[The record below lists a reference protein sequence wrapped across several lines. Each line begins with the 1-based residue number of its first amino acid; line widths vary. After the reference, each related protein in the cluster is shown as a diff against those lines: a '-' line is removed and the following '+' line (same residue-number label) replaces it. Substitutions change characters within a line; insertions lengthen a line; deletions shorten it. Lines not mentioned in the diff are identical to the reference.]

1 MPDAKDLRIL
11 FLGTPEFAATTLQ
24 KLIEN
29 GANVVAVVT
38 MPDKPSGRGLQMH
51 SSAVKQVAEAAGL
64 KILQPEK
71 LKNEEFLEGLR
82 SLNIDLGIVVA
93 FRMLPEAVW
102 RMPKLGTFNLH
113 GSLLPK
119 YRGAAPINW
128 ALINGETK
136 TGVTTF
142 FLQHE
147 IDTGDLLLQEE
158 EQIHAEDNA
167 GTVYERLMH
176 RGANLVWKTLQGI
189 ASESITPIPQ
199 KEEEV
204 KTAPKIFRETCQ
216 LDFSKTARDLHNQVR
231 GLSPF
236 PGAFTV
242 LDGKILKIGRT
253 EVGENRP
260 DSIPIGEMRHLANG
274 ELAFSTSDKWLLIK
288 ELQPEGKRRMT
299 AKEFLAGHSVARL

>member
-1 MPDAKDLRIL
+1 MPNVEDLRIL

-24 KLIEN
+24 KLVEN

-38 MPDKPSGRGLQMH
+38 MPDKPSGRGLQLH
-51 SSAVKQVAEAAGL
+51 SSAVKQVAEANGL

-71 LKNEEFLEGLR
+71 LKNEAFLEELK
-82 SLNIDLGIVVA
+82 SLDIDLGIVVA
-93 FRMLPEAVW
+93 FRMLPEVVW

-113 GSLLPK
+113 GSLLPQ

-128 ALINGETK
+128 AIINGETK
-136 TGVTTF
+136 TGVSTF

-158 EQIHAEDNA
+158 EPIYLEDNA
-167 GTVYERLMH
+167 GTLYERLMH

-189 ASESITPIPQ
+189 ADESLIPIPQ
-199 KEEEV
+199 KDEV
-204 KTAPKIFRETCQ
+204 AKTAPKIHRETCQ
-216 LDFSKTARDLHNQVR
+216 LDFSRTALELHNQVR

-242 LDGKILKIGRT
+242 LGGKILKIART
-253 EVGENRP
+253 EVGEEHTN
-260 DSIPIGEMRHLANG
+260 SIASGEFRQLPTG

-288 ELQPEGKRRMT
+288 ELQPEGKRKMT
-299 AKEFLAGHSVARL
+299 AKEFLAGHPIPRL